1 MARLGPAAAVIFDM
15 DGVLLDT
22 ERLYTE
28 ATQQIVGRFGK
39 TFDWRVKGEMI
50 GRPALDSAR
59 HLVDALS
66 LPISPEDYLREREV
80 IFETLMPTAEPMPGA
95 RELVAALAAR
105 GVPQAVATSSSSHL
119 FHLKT
124 SRHHDWFASFAAIV
138 RGDDPRCV
146 RGKPSPDIFLA
157 AAGDLGV
164 PPDACVVV
172 EDAPAGV
179 AAARAAG
186 MAVVAVPDPAMDR
199 SRLADADLV
208 IDTLASLEP
217 DRLLAVA
224 IRSSP
229 SGR

>member
-1 MARLGPAAAVIFDM
+1 MSRSRPAAAVIFDM

-66 LPISPEDYLREREV
+66 LPIAPEDYLREREV

-105 GVPQAVATSSSSHL
+105 GVPHAVATSSSTRI
-119 FHLKT
+119 FELKT
-124 SRHHDWFASFAAIV
+124 RRHRDWFERFPVIV
-138 RGDDPRCV
+138 RGDDPRCL
-146 RGKPSPDIFLA
+146 RGKPAPDIFLIA
-157 AAGDLGV
+157 AADLGV
-164 PPDACVVV
+164 APESCVVI
-172 EDAPAGV
+172 EDAPAGL

-186 MAVVAVPDPAMDR
+186 MAVVIVPDPGMDR
-199 SRLADADLV
+199 GRFGGADLIVDSLADLD
-208 IDTLASLEP
+208 P
-217 DRLLAVA
+217 DRLL
-224 IRSSP
+224 
-229 SGR
+229 GC